1 MYAKIDINIIKSS
14 CAIMRKYV
22 NLIWVFLFLKLKR
35 VTIEKII
42 NKISTDETKSTLL
55 IKKWNKLLYVKDIYS
70 KKHLIT
76 I

>member
-1 MYAKIDINIIKSS
+1 
-14 CAIMRKYV
+14 MRKYV

>member
-1 MYAKIDINIIKSS
+1 
-14 CAIMRKYV
+14 MRKYI
-22 NLIWVFLFLKLKR
+22 NLIWVILFLKLKR

-42 NKISTDETKSTLL
+42 NKISTDESMSTLL

-76 I
+76 M

>member
-1 MYAKIDINIIKSS
+1 MYI
-14 CAIMRKYV
+14 
-22 NLIWVFLFLKLKR
+22 NLIWIFLFLKLKR

-42 NKISTDETKSTLL
+42 NKISTDESKSTLL

>member
-1 MYAKIDINIIKSS
+1 MYAKIDIDIIKSS
-14 CAIMRKYV
+14 CIVMRRYV